1 MNNAIETD
9 KASVNGEEKS
19 TLTITYVLFGSALV
33 FGITAIVGVILAHI
47 QKGKCSDPIL
57 KSHYQWLIK
66 TFWFGM
72 LWSIIGYAT
81 IIIWVGFI
89 VLFAT
94 WVWWIY
100 RVVKGAISMGNHKAM
115 Y

>member
-1 MNNAIETD
+1 
-9 KASVNGEEKS
+9 
-19 TLTITYVLFGSALV
+19 
-33 FGITAIVGVILAHI
+33 
-47 QKGKCSDPIL
+47 
-57 KSHYQWLIK
+57 
-66 TFWFGM
+66 M

-100 RVVKGAISMGNHKAM
+100 RVIKGAISMGNHKAM